1 MDDDDDDDDDDG
13 FHKRSDLSCWWNILC
28 VGCVWWKN
36 NLGLTGANMKNL
48 LIRGGRKGLRC
59 SGFALFLVRFCSNF
73 YFNSRFCSFNSKLYG
88 TIDRNVMIILSL
100 INSLSCDQ
108 LFSKRFSGAT
118 VTLLSADRLLEEKA
132 PSNPAICK
140 RERQSA
146 QRPSVVKCL

>member
-1 MDDDDDDDDDDG
+1 MLVEN
-13 FHKRSDLSCWWNILC
+13 FMCCLRLVEKQPW
-28 VGCVWWKN
+28 
-36 NLGLTGANMKNL
+36 ANRNKYEKL
-48 LIRGGRKGLRC
+48 ITIRGGRKGLRC

-73 YFNSRFCSFNSKLYG
+73 YFNSRCCSFNSKLYG

-132 PSNPAICK
+132 PYNPAICK